1 MIKKQ
6 KICIIGGSLTG
17 LVTAISL
24 SKLNFEID
32 LITGNFVN
40 NLKSSRTITV
50 SENNFHFLNKLNISK
65 LLKKEIWICSK
76 MKLYTESES
85 GNFSEIFELNKEGK
99 NENIFYILENSKIMS
114 LMLNKIKK
122 IKSISLKKNKIVSSI
137 NNSGLLKSVKFNNN
151 ISKYSLVII
160 CTGYNS
166 SLVRNIF
173 NDKMIENL
181 YKEFAVTTIINHKP
195 FRNNIARQ
203 IFLDESI
210 FAMLPISKTKT
221 SIVWSL
227 KNFMKEKN
235 NSFLK
240 KRIKIYASKYLKEIK
255 FNSKIEKNDLNL
267 LIRNKY
273 YLNRT
278 LLFGDALHSMHP
290 FIGQSFNM
298 TLRDLICLE
307 KILEGKIN
315 LGLDI
320 GSSDVLSEFSDVTK
334 SRNFS
339 FSIGSDILKNV
350 LSFKKAR
357 NDIFK
362 ILNKSNLA
370 KNIIF
375 DVADKGLRF

>member
-65 LLKKEIWICSK
+65 LLKKKIWICSK

-173 NDKMIENL
+173 NDKRIENL

-195 FRNNIARQ
+195 FKNNIARQ

-307 KILEGKIN
+307 KILEEKIN

-320 GSSDVLSEFSDVTK
+320 GSSDVLSEFSNEAK
-334 SRNFS
+334 PRNFS
-339 FSIGSDILKNV
+339 FSFGSDLLKNA
-350 LSFKKAR
+350 LPFKKIR

-362 ILNKSNLA
+362 ILNKSNFA
-370 KNIIF
+370 KDVVF
-375 DVADKGLRF
+375 DVANRGFRF

>member
-1 MIKKQ
+1 MKKQ

-195 FRNNIARQ
+195 FKNNIARQ

-307 KILEGKIN
+307 KILEEKIN

>member
-1 MIKKQ
+1 MKKQ
-6 KICIIGGSLTG
+6 KICIIGSGVTG
-17 LVTAISL
+17 LVTAICL
-24 SKLNFEID
+24 SKLNCEID
-32 LITGNFVN
+32 LITGNIVEN
-40 NLKSSRTITV
+40 YKSSRTIAI
-50 SENNFHFLNKLNISK
+50 SENNFYFLNKLNISK
-65 LLKKEIWICSK
+65 FLKKEAWACSK
-76 MKLYTESES
+76 LKLYTETKS
-85 GNFSEIFELNKEGK
+85 GKFSEIFELNKEDK
-99 NENIFYILENSKIMS
+99 NENIFYILENSKIIN

-122 IKSISLKKNKIVSSI
+122 IKSISLKKNINVSSI

-195 FRNNIARQ
+195 FKNNIARQ

-227 KNFMKEKN
+227 KNFMKEES

-255 FNSKIEKNDLNL
+255 FDSEIEKKDLNL

-307 KILEGKIN
+307 KILEEKIN

-334 SRNFS
+334 PRNFS

>member
-1 MIKKQ
+1 MMKKQ

-307 KILEGKIN
+307 KILEEKIN

>member
-1 MIKKQ
+1 MMKKQ

-40 NLKSSRTITV
+40 NSKSSRTITV

-99 NENIFYILENSKIMS
+99 NENIFYILENSKIMN

-122 IKSISLKKNKIVSSI
+122 IKSISLKKNKNVSSI

-166 SLVRNIF
+166 SLVRNII

-195 FRNNIARQ
+195 FKNNIARQ

-307 KILEGKIN
+307 KILEEKIN

>member
-1 MIKKQ
+1 MMKKQ

-40 NLKSSRTITV
+40 NSKSSRTITV

-195 FRNNIARQ
+195 FKNNIARQ

-307 KILEGKIN
+307 KILEEKIN

>member
-1 MIKKQ
+1 
-6 KICIIGGSLTG
+6 
-17 LVTAISL
+17 
-24 SKLNFEID
+24 
-32 LITGNFVN
+32 
-40 NLKSSRTITV
+40 
-50 SENNFHFLNKLNISK
+50 
-65 LLKKEIWICSK
+65 
-76 MKLYTESES
+76 
-85 GNFSEIFELNKEGK
+85 
-99 NENIFYILENSKIMS
+99 
-114 LMLNKIKK
+114 MLNKIKK

-195 FRNNIARQ
+195 FKNNIARQ

-290 FIGQSFNM
+290 FIGQGFNM

-307 KILEGKIN
+307 KILEEKIN

>member
-65 LLKKEIWICSK
+65 LLKKKIWICSK

-195 FRNNIARQ
+195 FKNNIARQ

-307 KILEGKIN
+307 KILEEKIN

>member
-1 MIKKQ
+1 MEKQ

-24 SKLNFEID
+24 SKLNCEID
-32 LITGNFVN
+32 LITGSSIK
-40 NLKSSRTITV
+40 NLKSSRTIAI
-50 SENNFHFLNKLNISK
+50 SEDNFHFLNKLNIFET
-65 LLKKEIWICSK
+65 LKKKIWICSK
-76 MKLYTESES
+76 MKLYTEVNSEE
-85 GNFSEIFELNKEGK
+85 FSEIFELNKEGK

-195 FRNNIARQ
+195 FKNNIARQ

-307 KILEGKIN
+307 KILEEKIN

>member
-1 MIKKQ
+1 MMKKQ

-195 FRNNIARQ
+195 FKNNIARQ

-240 KRIKIYASKYLKEIK
+240 KGIKIYASKYLKEIK

-307 KILEGKIN
+307 KILEEKIN

>member
-1 MIKKQ
+1 MKKQ

-32 LITGNFVN
+32 LITDNFVN
-40 NLKSSRTITV
+40 NFKSSRTIAV

-65 LLKKEIWICSK
+65 LLKKETWICSK
-76 MKLYTESES
+76 MKLYSESES
-85 GNFSEIFELNKEGK
+85 GNFSEIFELNKEDK
-99 NENIFYILENSKIMS
+99 SENIFYMLENSKIMR
-114 LMLNKIKK
+114 LMLRKIKK
-122 IKSISLKKNKIVSSI
+122 IKSISLKKNKSVSAI
-137 NNSGLLKSVKFNNN
+137 YNSGLLKSVKFNNN
-151 ISKYSLVII
+151 ISKYNLVII

-166 SLVRNIF
+166 NLVKNLF
-173 NDKMIENL
+173 NDKKIENL

-195 FRNNIARQ
+195 FKNNITRQ
-203 IFLDESI
+203 IFLDKSI
-210 FAMLPISKTKT
+210 FAMLPISKAKT

-235 NSFLK
+235 NYFFRK
-240 KRIKIYASKYLKEIK
+240 KIKKYTSKYLKEIK
-255 FNSKIEKNDLNL
+255 FNYLIEKRNLNL

-298 TLRDLICLE
+298 TLRDLKCLE
-307 KILEGKIN
+307 RILKEKIN

-320 GSSDVLSEFSDVTK
+320 GSPDILSEFSSETK
-334 SRNFS
+334 PRNFS

-350 LSFKKAR
+350 ISFKKAR

-362 ILNKSNLA
+362 ILNKSNFA
-370 KNIIF
+370 KKIIF

>member
-1 MIKKQ
+1 MMKKQ

-40 NLKSSRTITV
+40 NSKSSRTITV

-122 IKSISLKKNKIVSSI
+122 IKSISLKKNKSVSSI

-240 KRIKIYASKYLKEIK
+240 KRIKIHASKYLKEIK

-290 FIGQSFNM
+290 FIGQGFNM

-307 KILEGKIN
+307 KILEEKIN

>member
-1 MIKKQ
+1 MMKKQ

-195 FRNNIARQ
+195 FKNNIARQ

-307 KILEGKIN
+307 KILEEKIN

-320 GSSDVLSEFSDVTK
+320 GSSDVLSEFSDATK

>member
-65 LLKKEIWICSK
+65 LLKKKIWICSK

-307 KILEGKIN
+307 KILEEKIN